1 MSNQKI
7 NSEILPSNLKNIN
20 WNYDCVPIEHH
31 IKIVNN
37 IRRHHHVIILLKI
50 DIFGIDGPKWPIHVI
65 DYREHKWSQ
74 EIYEI
79 QDTYI

>member
-31 IKIVNN
+31 IEMVNN
-37 IRRHHHVIILLKI
+37 IPNYYNLKI
-50 DIFGIDGPKWPIHVI
+50 FSESDKFSNNVSKWPIHAI
-65 DYREHKWSQ
+65 N
-74 EIYEI
+74 
-79 QDTYI
+79 YIGSK